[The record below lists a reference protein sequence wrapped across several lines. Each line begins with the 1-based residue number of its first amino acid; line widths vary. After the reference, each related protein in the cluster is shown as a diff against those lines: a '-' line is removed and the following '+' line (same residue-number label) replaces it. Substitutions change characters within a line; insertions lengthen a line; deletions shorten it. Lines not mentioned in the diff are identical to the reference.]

1 MKELSATEAA
11 RSFSAVL
18 DGAEQGETVVITR
31 GGRQVA
37 MIVPAPRANGAAVK
51 EIMRRWQGRLG
62 IDDEFAANVDA
73 ARGAVSA
80 DLDSDPWQE

>member
-51 EIMRRWQGRLG
+51 EFIRGWQDRHVF
-62 IDDEFAANVDA
+62 DDEFEANVAA
-73 ARGAVSA
+73 AREAASGT
-80 DLDSDPWQE
+80 DDDPWRD

>member
-51 EIMRRWQGRLG
+51 EVLGRWQERLTV
-62 IDDEFAANVDA
+62 DDEFAANVAAAGDA
-73 ARGAVSA
+73 TTEM
-80 DLDSDPWQE
+80 DDDPWRE

>member
-18 DGAEQGETVVITR
+18 DGAEKGETVVITR

-37 MIVPAPRANGAAVK
+37 MIVPAPRANGAALK
-51 EIMRRWQGRLG
+51 EFVRNWQDRG
-62 IDDEFAANVDA
+62 IFDDEFEANVAA
-73 ARGAVSA
+73 AREATT
-80 DLDSDPWQE
+80 DMDRDPWQD

>member
-51 EIMRRWQGRLG
+51 EYIWRWQDHDVF
-62 IDDEFAANVDA
+62 DDGFEANVAA
-73 ARGAVSA
+73 ARQATTDMDG
-80 DLDSDPWQE
+80 DPWQE